1 MQRNK
6 TKTLVTCAMLIAVA
20 TVLSVWPKF
29 DGMWPNGGSV
39 TFCSMLPIII
49 ISYLYGMKWGFMSST
64 VFGVIQ
70 LMTELKGVAGA
81 SVFDTFMIILLDYIV
96 AFAVLG
102 IGGIFRGKFN
112 SIAKE
117 LSLGAVVA
125 ILARF
130 AAHFVSGYLLFSG
143 WAEWFFTQ
151 EGFTLGNSIFAA
163 LGNGTPLYMLYSLM
177 YNGSY
182 LIPEMIITAVVAY
195 ILGKQ
200 KFFEKLVGETK

>member
-1 MQRNK
+1 MARRRHSNRRHRRGSFGFLYK
-6 TKTLVTCAMLIAVA
+6 
-20 TVLSVWPKF
+20 VLS
-29 DGMWPNGGSV
+29 
-39 TFCSMLPIII
+39 ML
-49 ISYLYGMKWGFMSST
+49 
-64 VFGVIQ
+64 VIC
-70 LMTELKGVAGA
+70 GA
-81 SVFDTFMIILLDYIV
+81 IV
-96 AFAVLG
+96 AAMTLFFRVDTIVVTGQQRYTQEEVVSATG
-102 IGGIFRGKFN
+102 IQPGDNLFLLNKYSVAN

-117 LSLGAVVA
+117 LSLGAVIA